1 LLGLRLVWWGL
12 AGGGLGLNGGLVGD
26 AAQGGRL
33 GDPWEGGRRLL
44 VLELGD
50 RAGQGGE
57 HPALARAGVHAHGQ
71 EQT

>member
-57 HPALARAGVHAHGQ
+57 HPTLARAGVHAHGQ